1 MKRER
6 AEEILNSPDN
16 IYVTYQNVPVWIDEV
31 EKEEARV
38 RDLNSD
44 LVMEVPVAELTE
56 IGPGHNS

>member
-6 AEEILNSPDN
+6 AEEILHSPEN

-31 EKEEARV
+31 EEDEARV

-44 LVMEVPVAELTE
+44 LAMEVPVAELTE

>member
-6 AEEILNSPDN
+6 AEAILNSPEN

-31 EKEEARV
+31 KEDEAQI

-44 LVMEVPVAELTE
+44 LAMEVPVAELIE
-56 IGPGHNS
+56 IGSEH

>member
-6 AEEILNSPDN
+6 AQEILNSPEN
-16 IYVTYQNVPVWIDEV
+16 IYVTYQNIPVWIDEV
-31 EKEEARV
+31 SEDQAQI

-56 IGPGHNS
+56 IDNVH

>member
-6 AEEILNSPDN
+6 AQEILNSPDN
-16 IYVTYQNVPVWIDEV
+16 IYVTYQNFPVWIDEV
-31 EKEEARV
+31 EEDQARV